1 MQLLLGL
8 SAVATGQVLHQVQCN
23 DCGLSLCNGQVWDEQ
38 GVVESKYQVGSS
50 LALWGCNNLKDDMSV
65 VHSTQTGFTYV
76 LERDDTA
83 AGPVSQNSTSDA
95 SSTETTLA
103 DDSAPD
109 GSVTTVE
116 TGTDQGVAAAEDA
129 EQSGGGVF
137 KPPSQIAWN
146 GSPEATINYKD
157 GFNRPVLV
165 KPFYAA
171 RMNPFLTNT
180 KFEDSYLRQAAQLT
194 IEKILARERPK
205 LYARLKE
212 ESKKAADKFAKS
224 ESKRNAN
231 AAARRGFEITRGLL
245 GRKAADTCGSMS
257 KMRALP
263 DKCTATATGMFD
275 KVKPLATSKWA
286 RAAEKAAIDPTSKA
300 ANEAAYTSVRDFPI
314 EIMPPAAYQAAR
326 VLYNKLYLEYKT
338 KYEALV
344 SKTMANIEKEKVDF
358 FEKSKKDLQKKLEK
372 EVKDAIWDQ
381 PIKVANAKITDVA
394 KEQAH
399 FKAKEQVSSI
409 MAPQFIRAAKNAL
422 MLSVRSAQKTAID
435 EWVPTWDLRSR
446 QVNGLVAVKKTPV
459 GGSET
464 WDWNR

>member
-171 RMNPFLTNT
+171 RMNPFFDQH
-180 KFEDSYLRQAAQLT
+180 KVRRQLSAPGGT
-194 IEKILARERPK
+194 
-205 LYARLKE
+205 
-212 ESKKAADKFAKS
+212 
-224 ESKRNAN
+224 AN
-231 AAARRGFEITRGLL
+231 
-245 GRKAADTCGSMS
+245 D
-257 KMRALP
+257 
-263 DKCTATATGMFD
+263 
-275 KVKPLATSKWA
+275 
-286 RAAEKAAIDPTSKA
+286 
-300 ANEAAYTSVRDFPI
+300 
-314 EIMPPAAYQAAR
+314 
-326 VLYNKLYLEYKT
+326 
-338 KYEALV
+338 
-344 SKTMANIEKEKVDF
+344 
-358 FEKSKKDLQKKLEK
+358 
-372 EVKDAIWDQ
+372 
-381 PIKVANAKITDVA
+381 
-394 KEQAH
+394 
-399 FKAKEQVSSI
+399 
-409 MAPQFIRAAKNAL
+409 
-422 MLSVRSAQKTAID
+422 
-435 EWVPTWDLRSR
+435 
-446 QVNGLVAVKKTPV
+446 
-459 GGSET
+459 
-464 WDWNR
+464 